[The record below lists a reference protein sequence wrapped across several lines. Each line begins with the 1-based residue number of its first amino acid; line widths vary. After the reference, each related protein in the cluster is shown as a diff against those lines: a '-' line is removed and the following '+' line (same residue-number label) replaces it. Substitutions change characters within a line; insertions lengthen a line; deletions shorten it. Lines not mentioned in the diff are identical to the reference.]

1 MTSTIGIKKI
11 QHPNATSALTIGSD
25 GVVTFSQPLGATTIS
40 GTTTFNAAITGD
52 SATFNEVGVFAD
64 RLQVGKSNIVNA
76 YSATNSFGY
85 IADFQS
91 DTGGQTYISFA
102 EPGVA
107 SLGDNGSLLGEDTVA
122 TYLWQRGNKDLKFGT
137 ADATRMIIDSDG
149 DISVGNEI
157 KPTNKFDVDGA
168 VRKRGDGSAPSG
180 LSGGL
185 VCKTPIYS
193 EYHYTW
199 SGTTN
204 HRVELTCGS
213 YFMSTVEFVSS
224 QTNGGSDIQV
234 HRYGKWANNHTTHTW
249 NQYNSSGSNSGMS
262 LSISASQNNVSNSGK
277 LTITQNYSSGSYSG
291 SRLVLKVYYGGFNI
305 SKPV

>member
-52 SATFNEVGVFAD
+52 SATFNNVGVFAD

-76 YSATNSFGY
+76 YGATNSLGY

-91 DTGGQTYISFA
+91 DTGSQTYISFA

-107 SLGDNGSLLGEDTVA
+107 SLGSNGSILGEDTVA
-122 TYLWQRGNKDLKFGT
+122 TYLWQRGNKDLKLGT

-149 DISVGNEI
+149 DISVGNI
-157 KPTNKFDVDGA
+157 KPTNKFDVDGGIRA
-168 VRKRGDGSAPSG
+168 RAEGTVPSG
-180 LSGGL
+180 ISGGL
-185 VCKTPIYS
+185 VFKTPTYS

-199 SGTTN
+199 SGAQN
-204 HRVELTCGS
+204 HQVTLTCGS
-213 YFMSTVEFVSS
+213 YQMSTVEIMSS
-224 QTNGGSDIQV
+224 QTNGGADIQA
-234 HRYGKWANNHTTHTW
+234 HRYGKWANNYHTHTW
-249 NQYNSSGSNSGMS
+249 NQYQSSGNNSGMS
-262 LSISASQNNVSNSGK
+262 LSISASQNNVAASGK

-291 SRLVLKVYYGGFNI
+291 TRMIVKNYYGGFSI
-305 SKPV
+305 SKPT

>member
-25 GVVTFSQPLGATTIS
+25 GVVTFSQPLGATTI
-40 GTTTFNAAITGD
+40 GGATTFNAAITGD
-52 SATFNEVGVFAD
+52 SATFNKVGVFAD

-91 DTGGQTYISFA
+91 DSGNQTYISFA

-122 TYLWQRGNKDLKFGT
+122 TYLWQRGNKDVKFGT
-137 ADATRMIIDSDG
+137 ADTTRMVIDSDG
-149 DISVGNEI
+149 EVSIGQDI
-157 KPTNKFDVDGA
+157 KPTNKFDVDGSIRA
-168 VRKRGDGSAPSG
+168 RAEGTVPSG
-180 LSGGL
+180 ISGGL
-185 VCKTPIYS
+185 VFKTPIYS

-199 SGTTN
+199 SGAQN
-204 HRVELTCGS
+204 HQVTLTCGS
-213 YFMSTVEFVSS
+213 YAISTVEIVST
-224 QTNGGSDIQV
+224 QTNGGSDIQA

-249 NQYNSSGSNSGMS
+249 NQYQSSGGNSGMS
-262 LSISASQNNVSNSGK
+262 LSISAGQNTTSNSGK

-291 SRLVLKVYYGGFNI
+291 TRMVVKNYYGGFSIN
-305 SKPV
+305 KPT